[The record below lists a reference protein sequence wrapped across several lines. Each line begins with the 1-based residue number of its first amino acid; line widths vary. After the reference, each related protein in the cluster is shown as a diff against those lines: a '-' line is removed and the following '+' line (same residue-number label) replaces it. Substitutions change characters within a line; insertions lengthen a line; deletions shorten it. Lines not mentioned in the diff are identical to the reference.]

1 MERFGRNNQSK
12 LNAVSKTK
20 CQNLSFGKNIVGE
33 FMKLN
38 KAFYE
43 IIYN

>member
-1 MERFGRNNQSK
+1 MERFGSNNPSK

-38 KAFYE
+38 KVFYA
-43 IIYN
+43 IIYY